1 MLDILKRQLDF
12 EGCLF
17 LEVDVEALKAPAQ
30 PREAAAST
38 TIMQDAAALLLGL
51 LGNNRRQA
59 LI

>member
-1 MLDILKRQLDF
+1 MLHLLKRQLNF

-17 LEVDVEALKAPAQ
+17 LEVNVEALKAPAQ
-30 PREAAAST
+30 PRGAAAFT

-51 LGNNRRQA
+51 LGHDRRQA